1 MKNRHIFFYLVLAA
15 LFITGCKPKEPDM
28 KARVLG
34 MSQNLELGTVE
45 YIVKKVIK
53 FDDQQKFTIGDRKI
67 LFNATAYLKAG
78 IKLDNFSENDVQ
90 INGKEIIVLIPHAEI
105 LSFNMPAEEIST
117 VFENYGVFR
126 SKFNADEQNE
136 ILKKGEDAIRT
147 DIPNLGILKDAEENA
162 VDVFTAMLSQ
172 LGFEKVTI
180 IFK

>member
-53 FDDQQKFTIGDRKI
+53 FDDQQKYTVGDRKI
-67 LFNATAYLKAG
+67 LFNSTAYLKAG
-78 IKLDNFSENDVQ
+78 IKLDNFNENDIIINDKQ
-90 INGKEIIVLIPHAEI
+90 ITVYLPHAEL
-105 LSFNMPAEEIST
+105 LSFDMPAEEIST

-126 SKFNADEQNE
+126 SKFSADEQNE
-136 ILKKGEDAIRT
+136 ILKKGEEDIRA
-147 DIPNLGILKDAEENA
+147 DSPNLGILKDAEDNA
-162 VDVFTAMLSQ
+162 KDMFEAMLSQ
-172 LGFEKVTI
+172 LGFEFITI
-180 IFK
+180 VIK

>member
-1 MKNRHIFFYLVLAA
+1 MKLKHIIVFLGLAA
-15 LFITGCKPKEPDM
+15 LLMTSCKPKESDM

-53 FDDQQKFTIGDRKI
+53 FNDQQKFTVGDRKI
-67 LFNATAYLKAG
+67 LFNSTAYLKAG
-78 IKLDNFSENDVQ
+78 IKLDDFNEKDII
-90 INGKEIIVLIPHAEI
+90 INGNQITVFLPHAEL

-117 VFENYGVFR
+117 IFENYGVFR

-136 ILKKGEDAIRT
+136 ILKKGEEDIRA

-162 VDVFTAMLSQ
+162 KDMFEAMLSQ
-172 LGFEKVTI
+172 LGFESVI
-180 IFK
+180 IVIK